1 MKRQLTKWEKIF
13 ANHTSDEGL
22 ESRIYKECLR
32 LNFLDTKFL
41 KKKKINILCA
51 NKGTD
56 SHDFVFSFFFFLVFL
71 CFFLEPFQRH
81 VEVPRLGVQSEL

>member
-32 LNFLDTKFL
+32 LNFLKYIEVLIHGTMWMNL
-41 KKKKINILCA
+41 KNIILSKRRQSQKTTYCII
-51 NKGTD
+51 
-56 SHDFVFSFFFFLVFL
+56 
-71 CFFLEPFQRH
+71 PFI
-81 VEVPRLGVQSEL
+81 